1 MVLFQWIFGWNTN
14 QYVMETI
21 LQIPK
26 EKVPQTHFRST
37 GQIPSEELIR
47 KLYRAMLFGNG
58 WLQKVGI
65 YFHTQSGPRKIE
77 TTIWSASEKFISIK
91 GGVTI
96 PVSCIFRV
104 DIV

>member
-1 MVLFQWIFGWNTN
+1 
-14 QYVMETI
+14 MENI
-21 LQIPK
+21 VQIPK
-26 EKVPQTHFRST
+26 ENVVYSRFKHNNNLPNK
-37 GQIPSEELIR
+37 ELIA
-47 KLYRAMLFGNG
+47 KLYRAMRLGNG

-77 TTIWSASEKFISIK
+77 TTVWSASEKYISIK

>member
-1 MVLFQWIFGWNTN
+1 
-14 QYVMETI
+14 MESI
-21 LQIPK
+21 VQIPK
-26 EKVPQTHFRST
+26 ENVVYTRFKPNNHL
-37 GQIPSEELIR
+37 PNKELIA
-47 KLYRAMLFGNG
+47 KLYRAMRLGNG
-58 WLQKVGI
+58 WLQKVAI

-77 TTIWSASEKFISIK
+77 TTVWSASDKYISIK

>member
-1 MVLFQWIFGWNTN
+1 
-14 QYVMETI
+14 METI
-21 LQIPK
+21 VQIPK
-26 EKVPQTHFRST
+26 EYVVYARFKQSDYLPNK
-37 GQIPSEELIR
+37 ELIA
-47 KLYRAMLFGNG
+47 KLYRAMRLGNG

-65 YFHTQSGPRKIE
+65 YFDTHSGPRKIE
-77 TTIWSASEKFISIK
+77 TTVWSASDKYISIK

>member
-1 MVLFQWIFGWNTN
+1 MLTV
-14 QYVMETI
+14 VE
-21 LQIPK
+21 IPK
-26 EKVPQTHFRST
+26 EEVASLRFKAQGLSSSAEIV
-37 GQIPSEELIR
+37 R
-47 KLYRAMLFGNG
+47 KLYRAMRLGNG

-65 YFHTQSGPRKIE
+65 YFHTTSGPRRIQ
-77 TTIWSASEKFISIK
+77 TTVWSASENYISIK